1 LNLIELRLAQ
11 GSVERPSK
19 GLPCRW
25 FHSPLT
31 APKEATMKRLDLPA
45 LDSLRSAFG
54 ISRRNSAAPLV
65 LIGLGAI
72 PFIANAQ
79 TSQLPGV
86 LVQGKVEAAL
96 PMRPVSA
103 LSSMLGDDWLTQPVS
118 STVLNERLIRE
129 SGSQRLA
136 DVLRF
141 DASVDANYSPLG
153 YTENFQV
160 RGFPVD
166 PIFGYRVNG
175 VPVVGESPLAL
186 DNKRG
191 VEVVRGPSGA
201 WAGIGTSAGLI
212 NLLTKRPDDVR
223 EAGLRVWS
231 RNSVGSTLDWGER
244 SASGGWRVNASLDQL
259 RPDARGAN
267 GKSQLLAL
275 AIDRVLTPTSLLE
288 VDVEVQR
295 REQITQP
302 GSQLL
307 GGKVLPPITP
317 DTVLGLSSWSRP
329 TTFASTF
336 AMARLDQRLDSGW
349 KLTSTA
355 SIHRVETD
363 DRSSFPYGCSA
374 AFGTAAG
381 AYFCPD
387 GGFTLYDFR
396 SLNESRQTVFA
407 EVRGAREVQ
416 LSGLRHAVGLG
427 VSLTQRQ
434 TRMPDYVFDATDQG
448 FVDTGNAI
456 SRTWFGG
463 PSNATGTSVFDSRIR
478 QTSAVLS
485 DRVDLSQDW
494 SLAGQARW
502 VQYEDVSESHFYGPT
517 SLHSSASNNRVIP
530 SVALQRRLTPQAV
543 TYLSYREDL
552 AAGQRAPLGAANNGE
567 VLPARRMQSVE
578 AGARLILDVQ
588 SSASLAVFR
597 GRRPYDFRD
606 DQGLDQ
612 APGSFVQ
619 RGTESRLGLELGAT
633 HVFTPRLEGQV
644 SATLMHSSTDG
655 TGNPLFEGREAVNTP
670 KFRSSAFLM
679 CRVPGAESLRLNG
692 AWLYTGRRPA
702 ARDNSVYAPAFHR
715 VDLGASWVPRW
726 GAQSWTY
733 RLTIENVFDR
743 RYWRDVGEFLGD
755 AYLTPGASRSVRAS
769 ATWAF

>member
-1 LNLIELRLAQ
+1 
-11 GSVERPSK
+11 
-19 GLPCRW
+19 
-25 FHSPLT
+25 
-31 APKEATMKRLDLPA
+31 MKRLNFP
-45 LDSLRSAFG
+45 SRSFVRSCVFSVVAP
-54 ISRRNSAAPLV
+54 SA
-65 LIGLGAI
+65 LIGVVAT
-72 PFIANAQ
+72 PFVARAQ

-86 LVQGKVEAAL
+86 LVQGKADAAL
-96 PMRPVSA
+96 PTRSVSA
-103 LSSMLGDDWLTQPVS
+103 LSSLLGEDWLTQPVS
-118 STVLNERLIRE
+118 STVFGEQLIRD

-175 VPVVGESPLAL
+175 VPVVGESPLTL

-201 WAGIGTSAGLI
+201 WAGVGTSAGLI

-223 EAGLRVWS
+223 EVGLRVSS

-244 SASGGWRVNASLDQL
+244 SASGGWRLNASVDRL

-267 GKSQLLAL
+267 GESQLLAL
-275 AIDRVLTPTSLLE
+275 AMDRVLNSKSLLE
-288 VDVEVQR
+288 IDVEVQR

-307 GGKVLPPITP
+307 GGKILPPITP
-317 DTVLGLSSWSRP
+317 DTVLGLSAWSRP

-336 AMARLDQRLDSGW
+336 AMARLAQRLDSGW
-349 KLTSTA
+349 TLTTTA
-355 SIHRVETD
+355 SIHRVQTE

-374 AFGTAAG
+374 AYGTAAG

-396 SLNESRQTVFA
+396 SLSEHRQTTFA
-407 EVRGAREVQ
+407 EMRGTREVQ
-416 LSGLRHAVGLG
+416 WLGMRHAVGLG
-427 VSLTQRQ
+427 LSLTQRQ
-434 TRMPDYVFDATDQG
+434 TRMPDYVFDASDQG
-448 FVDTGNAI
+448 FVDDGNAI

-463 PSNATGTSVFDSRIR
+463 PSSATGVPVFESQIR

-485 DRVDLSQDW
+485 NRVDLNQEW

-502 VQYEDVSESHFYGPT
+502 VQQEDVSEASFPFYNPVPRARA
-517 SLHSSASNNRVIP
+517 SLYRVIP
-530 SVALQRRLTPQAV
+530 SVALQRRITPQAV
-543 TYLSYREDL
+543 AYLSYREDL

-578 AGARLILDVQ
+578 AGARLILDQQ
-588 SSASLAVFR
+588 SSASIAVFR

-633 HVFTPRLEGQV
+633 RVFTPRLEGQV

-655 TGNPLFEGREAVNTP
+655 TGNPIFEGREAVNVP
-670 KFRSSAFLM
+670 KFRSSAFLTY
-679 CRVPGAESLRLNG
+679 RVPAADGLRLNG

-702 ARDNSVYAPAFHR
+702 ARDNGVYAPAFHR
-715 VDLGASWVPRW
+715 VDLGATWIPHW

-733 RLTIENVFDR
+733 RLTLENVFDQ

-769 ATWAF
+769 ALWAF

>member
-1 LNLIELRLAQ
+1 
-11 GSVERPSK
+11 
-19 GLPCRW
+19 
-25 FHSPLT
+25 
-31 APKEATMKRLDLPA
+31 MKRLNFH
-45 LDSLRSAFG
+45 LRNVIQSTRCYSATTL
-54 ISRRNSAAPLV
+54 A
-65 LIGLGAI
+65 LIGLVAT
-72 PFIANAQ
+72 PVVAYAQ

-86 LVQGKVEAAL
+86 LVQGTAEALL
-96 PMRPVSA
+96 PIRPVSA
-103 LSSMLGDDWLTQPVS
+103 LSSLLGEDWLTQPVS
-118 STVLNERLIRE
+118 STVLGDRLIRE

-191 VEVVRGPSGA
+191 VEVVRGPAGA

-212 NLLTKRPDDVR
+212 NLLTKRPDDIR
-223 EAGLRVWS
+223 EAGLRVSS
-231 RNSVGSTLDWGER
+231 RSSVGSTLDWGQR
-244 SASGGWRVNASLDQL
+244 SASGGWRLNASVDRL

-267 GKSQLLAL
+267 GESQLLAL
-275 AIDRVLTPTSLLE
+275 AIDRVLTPNSSLE
-288 VDVEVQR
+288 VDFEVQR

-317 DTVLGLSSWSRP
+317 RTVLGLSSWSRP

-374 AFGTAAG
+374 AFGTTAG

-396 SLNESRQTVFA
+396 SLNESRQTAFA
-407 EVRGAREVQ
+407 EIRGAREVQ
-416 LSGLRHAVGLG
+416 LFGLRHSVGLG

-463 PSNATGTSVFDSRIR
+463 PSNATGTPVFDSRIR
-478 QTSAVLS
+478 QTSAVVS
-485 DRVDLSQDW
+485 DRMDLSQDW

-502 VQYEDVSESHFYGPT
+502 VQHEDVSEASFPFYNPVPR
-517 SLHSSASNNRVIP
+517 ASTTLYRVLP
-530 SVALQRRLTPQAV
+530 SIALQRRITPQAV

-578 AGARLILDVQ
+578 AGARLILDTQ
-588 SSASLAVFR
+588 SAASIAAFR

-612 APGSFVQ
+612 ATGNFVQ

-633 HVFTPRLEGQV
+633 RVLTPRLEGQV

-655 TGNPLFEGREAVNTP
+655 TGNPLLEGREAVNTP

-679 CRVPGAESLRLNG
+679 YRVPGTEGLRLNG

-715 VDLGASWVPRW
+715 VDLGASWVPKW

-733 RLTIENVFDR
+733 RLTLENVFDQ

>member
-1 LNLIELRLAQ
+1 
-11 GSVERPSK
+11 
-19 GLPCRW
+19 
-25 FHSPLT
+25 
-31 APKEATMKRLDLPA
+31 MKRLNFPSPNA
-45 LDSLRSAFG
+45 GHSA
-54 ISRRNSAAPLV
+54 RCYVANTLA
-65 LIGLGAI
+65 LIGLVST
-72 PFIANAQ
+72 PFTARAQ
-79 TSQLPGV
+79 TTPLPGV
-86 LVQGKVEAAL
+86 LIQGKSEAAL
-96 PMRPVSA
+96 PARPVSA
-103 LSSMLGDDWLTQPVS
+103 LSSLLGDDWLTQPVS
-118 STVLNERLIRE
+118 STVLGERLIRE
-129 SGSQRLA
+129 SGSQRLV

-191 VEVVRGPSGA
+191 VEVVRGPAGA

-212 NLLTKRPDDVR
+212 NLLTKRPDDIR
-223 EAGLRVWS
+223 EAGLRVSS
-231 RNSVGSTLDWGER
+231 RNSAGSTLDWGER
-244 SASGGWRVNASLDQL
+244 STLGGWRLNASIDRL

-267 GKSQLLAL
+267 GESQLLAL
-275 AIDRVLTPTSLLE
+275 AIDRVLTPNSVLE

-307 GGKVLPPITP
+307 GGKMLPPITP
-317 DTVLGLSSWSRP
+317 TTVLGLSSWSRP

-396 SLNESRQTVFA
+396 SLNETRQTAFA
-407 EVRGAREVQ
+407 EIRGAREVQ
-416 LSGLRHAVGLG
+416 WLGLRHAVGLG

-463 PSNATGTSVFDSRIR
+463 PSNATGTPVFDSRIR
-478 QTSAVLS
+478 QTSAVVS
-485 DRVDLSQDW
+485 DRMDLSQDW

-502 VQYEDVSESHFYGPT
+502 VQHEDLSEASFPFYNPVPR
-517 SLHSSASNNRVIP
+517 ASTTLYRVLP
-530 SVALQRRLTPQAV
+530 SIALQRRITPQAV

-578 AGARLILDVQ
+578 AGARLILDIQ
-588 SSASLAVFR
+588 SSASIAAFR

-633 HVFTPRLEGQV
+633 RVFTPRLEGQV

-679 CRVPGAESLRLNG
+679 YRVPGAEGLRLNG

-715 VDLGASWVPRW
+715 VDLGASWVPKW

>member
-1 LNLIELRLAQ
+1 
-11 GSVERPSK
+11 
-19 GLPCRW
+19 
-25 FHSPLT
+25 
-31 APKEATMKRLDLPA
+31 MKRLDSPA
-45 LDSLRSAFG
+45 SNFVPSSVKNAASAL
-54 ISRRNSAAPLV
+54 A
-65 LIGLGAI
+65 LIGLVAT
-72 PFIANAQ
+72 PFVAHAQ

-86 LVQGKVEAAL
+86 LVQGKADAAL
-96 PMRPVSA
+96 PTRSVSA
-103 LSSMLGDDWLTQPVS
+103 LSSLLGEDWLTQPVS
-118 STVLNERLIRE
+118 STVLGERLIRE

-175 VPVVGESPLAL
+175 VPVVGESPLSL

-191 VEVVRGPSGA
+191 VEVLRGPAGA
-201 WAGIGTSAGLI
+201 WAGGGTSAGLI
-212 NLLTKRPDDVR
+212 NLLTKRPEDVR
-223 EAGLRVWS
+223 EAGLRISS

-244 SASGGWRVNASLDQL
+244 SASGGWRLNASVDRL

-267 GKSQLLAL
+267 GESHLFAL
-275 AIDRVLTPTSLLE
+275 AFDRVVAPNTLLE

-307 GGKVLPPITP
+307 GGKILPPITP
-317 DTVLGLSSWSRP
+317 DTVLGLSAWSRP

-336 AMARLDQRLDSGW
+336 AMARLAQRFDNGW
-349 KLTSTA
+349 KLTTSA

-374 AFGTAAG
+374 AYGTAAG

-396 SLNESRQTVFA
+396 SLGESRQTAFA
-407 EVRGAREVQ
+407 EIVGAREVQ
-416 LSGLRHAVGLG
+416 WLGMRHAIGLG
-427 VSLTQRQ
+427 LSLTQRQ
-434 TRMPDYVFDATDQG
+434 TRIPDYVFDATDQG
-448 FVDTGNAI
+448 FVDTGSAI

-463 PSNATGTSVFDSRIR
+463 PSSAIGLPVFESQIR

-485 DRVDLSQDW
+485 DRVDLNKEW

-502 VQYEDVSESHFYGPT
+502 VQQEDVSEASFPFYNPVPRA
-517 SLHSSASNNRVIP
+517 SASLYRVIP
-530 SVALQRRLTPQAV
+530 SVALQRRITPQAV
-543 TYLSYREDL
+543 AYLSYREDL

-567 VLPARRMQSVE
+567 VLPARRMQAVE
-578 AGARLILDVQ
+578 AGARVILDQQ
-588 SSASLAVFR
+588 SSASIAAFR

-612 APGSFVQ
+612 APGNFVQ
-619 RGTESRLGLELGAT
+619 RGTESRLGLEIGAT
-633 HVFTPRLEGQV
+633 RAFTSQLEGQV

-655 TGNPLFEGREAVNTP
+655 TGNPIFEGREAVNAP
-670 KFRSSAFLM
+670 KLRSSAFLTY
-679 CRVPGAESLRLNG
+679 RVPAADGLRLNG

-702 ARDNSVYAPAFHR
+702 ARDNGVYAPAFHR
-715 VDLGASWVPRW
+715 VDLGATWIPHW

-733 RLTIENVFDR
+733 RLTLENVFDQ

-755 AYLTPGASRSVRAS
+755 AYLTPGASRAVRAS
-769 ATWAF
+769 ALWAF

>member
-1 LNLIELRLAQ
+1 
-11 GSVERPSK
+11 
-19 GLPCRW
+19 
-25 FHSPLT
+25 
-31 APKEATMKRLDLPA
+31 MKRLNFPSRNA
-45 LDSLRSAFG
+45 GHSA
-54 ISRRNSAAPLV
+54 RCYVATTTLA
-65 LIGLGAI
+65 LIGLVST
-72 PFIANAQ
+72 PFTARAQ
-79 TSQLPGV
+79 TTPLPGV
-86 LVQGKVEAAL
+86 LIQGKSEAAL
-96 PMRPVSA
+96 PARPASA
-103 LSSMLGDDWLTQPVS
+103 LSSLLGDDWLTQPVS
-118 STVLNERLIRE
+118 STVLGERLIRE

-191 VEVVRGPSGA
+191 VEVVRGPAGA

-212 NLLTKRPDDVR
+212 NLLTKRPDDIR
-223 EAGLRVWS
+223 EAGLRVSS
-231 RNSVGSTLDWGER
+231 RSSVGSTLDWGQR
-244 SASGGWRVNASLDQL
+244 SASGGWRLNASVDRL

-267 GKSQLLAL
+267 GESQLLAL
-275 AIDRVLTPTSLLE
+275 AIDRVLAPNSSLE
-288 VDVEVQR
+288 VDFEVQR

-317 DTVLGLSSWSRP
+317 RTVLGLSSWSRP

-396 SLNESRQTVFA
+396 SLNETRQTAFA
-407 EVRGAREVQ
+407 EIRGAREVQ
-416 LSGLRHAVGLG
+416 WLGLRHAVGLG
-427 VSLTQRQ
+427 VSLAQRQ

-463 PSNATGTSVFDSRIR
+463 PSNATGTPVFDSLIR
-478 QTSAVLS
+478 QTSAVVS
-485 DRVDLSQDW
+485 DRMDLSQDW

-502 VQYEDVSESHFYGPT
+502 VQHEDVSEASFPFYNPVPRT
-517 SLHSSASNNRVIP
+517 STTIYRVLP
-530 SVALQRRLTPQAV
+530 SIALQRRITPQAV

-578 AGARLILDVQ
+578 AGARLILDTQ
-588 SSASLAVFR
+588 SAASIAAFR

-633 HVFTPRLEGQV
+633 RVLTPRLEGQV

-655 TGNPLFEGREAVNTP
+655 TGNPLLEGREAVNTP

-679 CRVPGAESLRLNG
+679 YRVPGAEGLRLNG

-715 VDLGASWVPRW
+715 VDLGASWVPKW

-733 RLTIENVFDR
+733 RLTLENVFDQ